1 MFFKKKKNKMAVSA
15 CMDCN
20 ALRGLTF
27 TGNVCIMACFIFSKK
42 MLNAFEIL

>member
-1 MFFKKKKNKMAVSA
+1 MAVSA

-20 ALRGLTF
+20 ALSGLTYP
-27 TGNVCIMACFIFSKK
+27 GNVCIVVCFIFSK